1 TALPVQSM
9 FYLHLRKHVE
19 YRRRSRMTA
28 DRMKLGAWVWHIAG
42 LLALLAPHAGH
53 ADACVETRGGQLRG
67 AVESRCES
75 MQSGG
80 RTRTYRIYVP
90 VRVARPAPVVLVLH
104 GGGGS
109 GSGQELV
116 TLGGFNRIADR
127 EGIIV
132 LYPDGVGRSWNDG
145 RSDVRA
151 RAFQE
156 QIDDVG
162 FLEALL
168 ERVAAAH
175 PIDRRRVFATGM
187 SNGGFMAFRLAC
199 EAADTF

>member
-1 TALPVQSM
+1 DPVLGALDPGGLHPRPNLVDRQHRHPSSSRDPIATPPERSRVSGARTRIDLPVQSM
-9 FYLHLRKHVE
+9 FYLHLREHVE

-42 LLALLAPHAGH
+42 LLTLLAPHAGH

-90 VRVARPAPVVLVLH
+90 ARVARPAPVVLVLH

-116 TLGGFNRIADR
+116 TRGGFNRIADR

-132 LYPDGVGRSWNDG
+132 LYP
-145 RSDVRA
+145 
-151 RAFQE
+151 
-156 QIDDVG
+156 
-162 FLEALL
+162 
-168 ERVAAAH
+168 
-175 PIDRRRVFATGM
+175 
-187 SNGGFMAFRLAC
+187 
-199 EAADTF
+199 